1 MAAQLLTLREK
12 FTKNILPE
20 LQKDLKIKNVA
31 AVPRVKMVKLN
42 VGIGKLTGMGK
53 DYSYVVENLAAVAGQ
68 KPMVAKARIAIS
80 NFKLKKGQP
89 VGVFVTLRG
98 NRMYDFLN
106 KLVNVVFP
114 RVRDFRGISPKSF
127 DGRGNYTVA
136 IKESTVF
143 TEINPDDLSKIHG
156 IEVTVVTSAKN
167 DEQGRKLLKALG
179 FPFQE
184 LKGKGKREAQS

>member
-1 MAAQLLTLREK
+1 MAQLLTLRER
-12 FTKNILPE
+12 FTKTILPE
-20 LQKDLKIKNVA
+20 LQKELKVKNVS

-53 DYSYVVENLAAVAGQ
+53 DYTYVVENLASIAAQ

-80 NFKLKKGQP
+80 NFKLKKGQA
-89 VGVFVTLRG
+89 VGVYVTLRG
-98 NRMYDFLN
+98 DRMYDFLN

-114 RVRDFRGISPKSF
+114 RVRDFRGISPRSF
-127 DGRGNYTVA
+127 DGQGNYTVA

-143 TEINPDDLSKIHG
+143 PEINPDDLSKIHG
-156 IEVTVVTSAKN
+156 IEVTIVTTAKN
-167 DEQGRKLLKALG
+167 YEQGHKLLKALG

-184 LKGKGKREAQS
+184 QKKREAK

>member
-1 MAAQLLTLREK
+1 LK
-12 FTKNILPE
+12 VKNFNAI
-20 LQKDLKIKNVA
+20 
-31 AVPRVKMVKLN
+31 PRVKMVKLN

-53 DYSYVVENLAAVAGQ
+53 DYSHIVENLAAISGQ

-89 VGVFVTLRG
+89 VGVYVTLRG

-114 RVRDFRGISPKSF
+114 RVRDFRGISPRSF

-136 IKESTVF
+136 VKESSVF
-143 TEINPDDLSKIHG
+143 PEINPDDLSKIHG
-156 IEVTVVTSAKN
+156 IEVTIVTTAKN
-167 DEQGRKLLKALG
+167 NEQGFKLLKAMG
-179 FPFQE
+179 FPFQA
-184 LKGKGKREAQS
+184 LKAKRNSAEAK

>member
-1 MAAQLLTLREK
+1 MAQILPLREK
-12 FTKNILPE
+12 FVKNIAPQ
-20 LQKDLKIKNVA
+20 LQKDLNIKNVS
-31 AVPRVKMVKLN
+31 AVPRVKMIKLN

-53 DYSYVVENLAAVAGQ
+53 DYTYVVDNLAAVSGQ

-89 VGVFVTLRG
+89 VGVYVTLRG

-136 IKESTVF
+136 IRESTVF
-143 TEINPDDLSKIHG
+143 PEVNPEDLSKIHG
-156 IEVTVVTSAKN
+156 IEVTVVTTAKN
-167 DEQGRKLLKALG
+167 NQEGLKLLKALG

-184 LKGKGKREAQS
+184 LKGKRKAEAK

>member
-1 MAAQLLTLREK
+1 MAQLLSLRER
-12 FTKNILPE
+12 FVKNILPE
-20 LQKDLKIKNVA
+20 LKKELNVKNVNA
-31 AVPRVKMVKLN
+31 IPRVKMVKLN

-53 DYSYVVENLAAVAGQ
+53 DYNYVVDNIAAITGQ

-89 VGVFVTLRG
+89 VGVYVTLRG
-98 NRMYDFLN
+98 NKMYDFLN

-127 DGRGNYTVA
+127 DGHGNYTVA

-143 TEINPDDLSKIHG
+143 TEINPEDLSKIHG
-156 IEVTVVTSAKN
+156 IEVTIVTSAKN
-167 DEQGRKLLKALG
+167 DEQGRLLLKAMG

-184 LKGKGKREAQS
+184 LKKREAK

>member
-1 MAAQLLTLREK
+1 MAQLLTLREK

-20 LQKDLKIKNVA
+20 LQKELKIKNVA
-31 AVPRVKMVKLN
+31 ALPRVKMVKLN

-53 DYSYVVENLAAVAGQ
+53 DYTYVVDNLAAISGQ

-80 NFKLKKGQP
+80 NFKLKKGQA
-89 VGVFVTLRG
+89 VGVYVTLRG

-127 DGRGNYTVA
+127 DGNGNFTVA

-143 TEINPDDLSKIHG
+143 PEINPDDLSKIHG
-156 IEVTVVTSAKN
+156 IEVTIVTSAKN
-167 DEQGRKLLKALG
+167 NEEGYKLLKSMG

-184 LKGKGKREAQS
+184 LKSKRNESK

>member
-1 MAAQLLTLREK
+1 MAAQLLTLRER
-12 FTKNILPE
+12 FNKNILPE
-20 LQKDLKIKNVA
+20 LQKELKVKNFNA
-31 AVPRVKMVKLN
+31 IPRVKMVKIN
-42 VGIGKLTGMGK
+42 VGIGKLTGLGK
-53 DYSYVVENLAAVAGQ
+53 DYSFIVDNITSITGQ

-89 VGVFVTLRG
+89 VGVYVTLRG

-114 RVRDFRGISPKSF
+114 RVRDFRGISPRSF
-127 DGRGNYTVA
+127 DGQGNYTVA
-136 IKESTVF
+136 IRESTVF
-143 TEINPDDLSKIHG
+143 PEINPDDLTKIHG

-167 DEQGRKLLKALG
+167 NEEGYKLLKAMG

-184 LKGKGKREAQS
+184 QKAKRGAAAAK

>member
-1 MAAQLLTLREK
+1 MAQLLTLREK
-12 FTKNILPE
+12 FVKNILPE
-20 LQKDLKIKNVA
+20 LQKDLKIKNIS

-53 DYSYVVENLAAVAGQ
+53 DYSHVVENLAAVAGQ

-80 NFKLKKGQP
+80 NFKLKKNQP
-89 VGVFVTLRG
+89 VGVYVTLRG
-98 NRMYDFLN
+98 DQMYDFLN

-127 DGRGNYTVA
+127 DGQGNYSVA
-136 IKESTVF
+136 IKESSVF
-143 TEINPDDLSKIHG
+143 PEINPDDLSKIHG

-167 DEQGRKLLKALG
+167 NEEGFKLLKALG

-184 LKGKGKREAQS
+184 LKGKRK